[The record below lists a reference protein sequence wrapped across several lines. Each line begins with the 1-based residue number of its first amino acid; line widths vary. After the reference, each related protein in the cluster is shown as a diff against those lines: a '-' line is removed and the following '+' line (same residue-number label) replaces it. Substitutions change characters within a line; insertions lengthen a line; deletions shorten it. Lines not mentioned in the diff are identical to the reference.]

1 MKSFFFS
8 IIIPVHNRE
17 KTLPMCIKSILSQTY
32 PNFELIMVD
41 DHSTDNS
48 IKVIKDYQKKDSRII
63 LINQTQDRKGAQ
75 QARNTGIYNAHYDW
89 IMFNDSDD
97 TWQNNKI
104 EIEYNKLKELNSDPY
119 AVIYSDCI
127 VYDVETD
134 NQHFW
139 TLPHISPD
147 NSFKD
152 LLLTSGPMFQSIL
165 CSKKLLSEVNYLDES
180 IPKYQEWDTSLR
192 LARKGKF
199 YHISEPLYVYY
210 IGAEDTMSK
219 NQIKSL
225 IGSCN
230 IINKYKDDI
239 YKFHGTIILKK
250 LYAEHFIELS
260 KNLDLSIEKH
270 NNPILLTFESNL
282 LQLFGKHYTYKTKHF
297 LIPFKLKHFLIR
309 ILNKFKKLV
318 KIYV

>member
-1 MKSFFFS
+1 MNDIYFS

-17 KTLPMCIKSILSQTY
+17 KTLPMCIESILSQTY

-63 LINQTQDRKGAQ
+63 LINQTQGRKGAQ

-97 TWQNNKI
+97 TWKNNKI
-104 EIEYNKLKELNSDPY
+104 EIEYNKLKELNIDPY

-139 TLPHISPD
+139 TLPHISPE

-230 IINKYKDDI
+230 VINKYKDDI
-239 YKFHGTIILKK
+239 KELHGTKILKK
-250 LYAEHFIELS
+250 QFAEYYIEVS
-260 KNLDLSIEKH
+260 KNLNLAEASKNDA
-270 NNPILLTFESNL
+270 ILQQFEQNL
-282 LQLFGKHYTYKTKHF
+282 ITLFGKNYSHKISSF
-297 LIPFKLKHFLIR
+297 LIPFKIE
-309 ILNKFKKLV
+309 KFHKRVVKKIKRTFKLH
-318 KIYV
+318 